1 MVVILFFIAVRFW
14 LAALFLYAGLQKLR
28 VRAGFYST
36 IVAFQLVPGYLARQL
51 ALFLPGAEA
60 GCALALL
67 LGIATRWM
75 AFVLLAMLLIFSF
88 ALVTAWR
95 RHLSLACHCFGEAN
109 PGEVSSFPRSLLRN
123 LGLGLAALG
132 IGLAPAS
139 ALRPLFPALF
149 IEPSYQLGLLSALIA
164 LAFLATIMALQ
175 TLLFPSG
182 LERDRSGSDEI
193 RKKRDVGA
201 NFWR

>member
-75 AFVLLAMLLIFSF
+75 AFVLLAMILIFSF
-88 ALVTAWR
+88 ALAI
-95 RHLSLACHCFGEAN
+95 ACAGILVWPAI
-109 PGEVSSFPRSLLRN
+109 VSERPIQERS
-123 LGLGLAALG
+123 ALF
-132 IGLAPAS
+132 LAPCCA
-139 ALRPLFPALF
+139 
-149 IEPSYQLGLLSALIA
+149 I
-164 LAFLATIMALQ
+164 LA
-175 TLLFPSG
+175 
-182 LERDRSGSDEI
+182 
-193 RKKRDVGA
+193 
-201 NFWR
+201 